1 VRPTRRL
8 APFLTLLALALIGFS
23 VVPSVG
29 AEVRTSPEHA
39 SKFVEDLGN
48 SIVTLLAG
56 YNQGGVGEHRAEFFT
71 LVRQGFDL
79 EVIGRFALGRSWRSA
94 TPAQRQEYQKLFAAW
109 TINDYERLLG
119 ANMDG
124 RLTIIGTH
132 RLAGRT
138 GSQATGMTFLE
149 RMWAYITLG
158 ASGITTEEA
167 APIVGGFAAHACK
180 RCKASMI

>member
-56 YNQGGVGEHRAEFFT
+56 YNQGGVGEHPGEI
-71 LVRQGFDL
+71 LH
-79 EVIGRFALGRSWRSA
+79 SC
-94 TPAQRQEYQKLFAAW
+94 
-109 TINDYERLLG
+109 
-119 ANMDG
+119 
-124 RLTIIGTH
+124 
-132 RLAGRT
+132 
-138 GSQATGMTFLE
+138 
-149 RMWAYITLG
+149 
-158 ASGITTEEA
+158 ASGL
-167 APIVGGFAAHACK
+167 
-180 RCKASMI
+180 RS